1 MKLITELTEQVEYLE
16 ESKKDG
22 GKNLFITGPFMQY
35 ETPNRNGRIYPK
47 NVMEKE
53 VNRYKSEVMENSRAY
68 GELNHPEGPTINLD
82 RVCILIKELNMEND
96 KKVYGKALVTETPSG
111 NIVRGLMSSG
121 ANLGVSTRGLGSL
134 KSRDDGINEVQDDF
148 RLVTAADVVADP
160 SAPAA
165 FVKGIMENVEYF
177 YNDKT
182 GQFCE
187 DVRQVVRRLSKRQI
201 EERQTIFFENFLSR
215 L

>member
-1 MKLITELTEQVEYLE
+1 MKLITELNENIEYLE
-16 ESKKDG
+16 ESNKEG
-22 GKNLFITGPFMQY
+22 GKNLYITGPFMQY
-35 ETPNRNGRIYPK
+35 ETANRNGRIYPK
-47 NVMEKE
+47 SVMEKE
-53 VNRYKSEVMENSRAY
+53 VNRYKREILENNRAY
-68 GELNHPEGPTINLD
+68 GELNHPQGPTINLD

-111 NIVRGLMSSG
+111 QIVKGLMSSG

-134 KSRDDGINEVQDDF
+134 KARDDGINEVQDDF

-165 FVKGIMENVEYF
+165 FVQGIMENVDWL
-177 YNDKT
+177 YNEQT
-182 GQFCE
+182 GEWCE
-187 DVRQVVRRLSKRQI
+187 NMQKEVKKLSRREI
-201 EERQTIFFENFLSR
+201 EENQLIFFENFLKS